1 MRHIII
7 PILAFL
13 FLSAVMPLTAQEAMP
28 PRQAWTD
35 GFWQQLPDDEED
47 TKTVT
52 AQIQPLSTSNLPPPV
67 ILPCPHRYFLYLAV
81 FSWQTIGVI
90 LFVTAICASFRLR
103 AWYQEPS
110 RRTRRLARQH
120 LRQWLRSNP
129 DGLPSD
135 LTARLQQAFGQPD
148 SANLLQLADAVQSKH
163 PELANSLRQFE
174 HERFSSENPTEQ
186 TTSTLRKCLRNA
198 LMIAL
203 FLCLAACS
211 KQFTSQWDEAAKLA
225 HEGRLQESLDIFTEL
240 SKTHSSWQLS
250 HNIAALHAYINS
262 PNDAFIWM
270 IHRDTQREA
279 NGYDGLYLFPYAPEL
294 ILPLAVALLCAA
306 FFQCGAKR
314 ILLVIAAI
322 IAIVLFVA
330 AIRPRLQL
338 RRTAIITVE
347 TRIVPIP
354 SYAASPAIDLWIVG
368 EGDVVQITGKDI
380 INDCIQITNG
390 KLYGWIPWSNALF
403 FHSP

>member
-7 PILAFL
+7 QMLAFL
-13 FLSAVMPLTAQEAMP
+13 FLSAVMPLAAQEAVP

-35 GFWQQLPDDEED
+35 GFWQQLPDEEED
-47 TKTVT
+47 TKAVTV
-52 AQIQPLSTSNLPPPV
+52 QLQPSSSTNLPPPA
-67 ILPCPHRYFLYLAV
+67 ILPCPHHYFLYLAV
-81 FSWQTIGVI
+81 FSWQAIAVI

-110 RRTRRLARQH
+110 RRTRRLARQY
-120 LRQWLRSNP
+120 LRQWLSSNP

-148 SANLLQLADAVQSKH
+148 SVNLLQLADTIQSKH
-163 PELANSLRQFE
+163 PEFANSLRQFE

-203 FLCLAACS
+203 LLCLAACS
-211 KQFTSQWDEAAKLA
+211 KQFSSQWEKAARLA
-225 HEGRLQESLDIFTEL
+225 QEGRLQESLDIFTEL
-240 SKTHSSWQLS
+240 SKTHSLWQLS
-250 HNIAALHAYINS
+250 HNIAVLHAYLHS
-262 PNDAFIWM
+262 PHDAFLWM
-270 IHRDTQREA
+270 THRDTQREA
-279 NGYDGLYLFPYAPEL
+279 NGYGGIYLFPYAPEL
-294 ILPLAVALLCAA
+294 ILPLAVALLCAT
-306 FFQCGAKR
+306 FFQRGFKR
-314 ILLVIAAI
+314 FLLVIAAV

-338 RRTAIITVE
+338 RQMAVITVE
-347 TRIVPIP
+347 THIVPIP
-354 SYAASPAIDLWIVG
+354 SDATSPAIDLWVVG
-368 EGDVVQITGKDI
+368 EGDVVRLTGKDV

-390 KLYGWIPWSNALF
+390 RLYGWLPWRNALF

>member
-1 MRHIII
+1 
-7 PILAFL
+7 
-13 FLSAVMPLTAQEAMP
+13 
-28 PRQAWTD
+28 
-35 GFWQQLPDDEED
+35 
-47 TKTVT
+47 
-52 AQIQPLSTSNLPPPV
+52 
-67 ILPCPHRYFLYLAV
+67 
-81 FSWQTIGVI
+81 
-90 LFVTAICASFRLR
+90 
-103 AWYQEPS
+103 
-110 RRTRRLARQH
+110 
-120 LRQWLRSNP
+120 
-129 DGLPSD
+129 
-135 LTARLQQAFGQPD
+135 
-148 SANLLQLADAVQSKH
+148 
-163 PELANSLRQFE
+163 
-174 HERFSSENPTEQ
+174 
-186 TTSTLRKCLRNA
+186 
-198 LMIAL
+198 MIAL